1 MPIRLHF
8 LEQRKDVLG
17 LGNEQRLE
25 SVLRGKVVLAAVDE
39 RPDEVLVMHDADDV
53 VSVLVK
59 DGKARVA
66 RAVHALDRRA
76 HRLGV
81 LDHDHVD
88 ARLHDF
94 MHRHVAQVD
103 DVVDHALLVVGE
115 LIVVGDDVFD
125 FLLGDRLL
133 LRRPET

>member
-1 MPIRLHF
+1 M
-8 LEQRKDVLG
+8 
-17 LGNEQRLE
+17 
-25 SVLRGKVVLAAVDE
+25 
-39 RPDEVLVMHDADDV
+39 
-53 VSVLVK
+53 
-59 DGKARVA
+59 
-66 RAVHALDRRA
+66 HALDRRA

-94 MHRHVAQVD
+94 MHRHVTQVD

-115 LIVVGDDVFD
+115 LIVIGDDVFD